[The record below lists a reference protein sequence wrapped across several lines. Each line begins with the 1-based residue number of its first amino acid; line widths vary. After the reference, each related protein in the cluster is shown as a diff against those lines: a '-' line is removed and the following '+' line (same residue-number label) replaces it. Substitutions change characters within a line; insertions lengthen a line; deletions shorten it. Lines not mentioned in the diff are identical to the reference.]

1 MNCVPIL
8 GNILSKISIFAP
20 EFRFE
25 DSTNSISTT
34 FHDMNILDILLLSV
48 ALAMDCFALS
58 ILSGIFMGK
67 RDWRVILQMSFF
79 FGLFQALFPLIGW
92 AGTSHFSHLFQQF
105 DHWIAFGLLLF
116 IGVQMIYE
124 HYHPEVKRFDPSK
137 LKTQLIMAVADSID
151 AFAVG
156 ISFACTGY
164 DKLSSLTFPLWSIGI
179 VSFLFSVLGC
189 LLGIHSGSR
198 IRKILKPELVGGII
212 LIVIGLKILLTHL
225 MGWE

>member
-1 MNCVPIL
+1 
-8 GNILSKISIFAP
+8 
-20 EFRFE
+20 
-25 DSTNSISTT
+25 
-34 FHDMNILDILLLSV
+34 MNILDIFLLSV

-79 FGLFQALFPLIGW
+79 FGLFQAMFPLMGW

-116 IGVQMIYE
+116 IGAQMIHE
-124 HYHPEVKRFDPSK
+124 HFHPEVKRFDPTR

-164 DKLSSLTFPLWSIGI
+164 ERLSSLTFPLWTIGL
-179 VSFLFSVLGC
+179 VSFGFSVVGC
-189 LLGIHSGSR
+189 LLGIQSGSR
-198 IRKILKPELVGGII
+198 IRKVLKPELVGGVI
-212 LIVIGLKILLTHL
+212 LIGIGVKILGTHL
-225 MGWE
+225 ME